1 LWPLSVFLLTYRK
14 SNEDAATIQVLY
26 HFALDLQHGPI

>member
-1 LWPLSVFLLTYRK
+1 MFLLTYRK

-26 HFALDLQHGPI
+26 NFALAL